1 MTNMPYGENK
11 KKIVFYDTDARH
23 ADLKIRLQ
31 YHGMTQ
37 SSFFRAVVSAMVEE
51 DEAFRKFL
59 DEYKQKKN
67 IQKKTHRKQI
77 RKEEELADENK
88 NNFLKKEELSD
99 IFDLI
104 EMEHP
109 DL

>member
-1 MTNMPYGENK
+1 MPYGENK

-37 SSFFRAVVSAMVEE
+37 SSFFRAVITAMVDE
-51 DEAFRKFL
+51 DELFRDFL
-59 DEYKQKKN
+59 TSYKEKKN
-67 IQKKTHRKQI
+67 IQKKTHLKKI
-77 RKEEELADENK
+77 KEEQQMADENK
-88 NNFLKKEELSD
+88 ENFLQKDEISD

>member
-1 MTNMPYGENK
+1 MPYGENK

-37 SSFFRAVVSAMVEE
+37 SSFFRAVITAMVDE
-51 DEAFRKFL
+51 DELVRDFL
-59 DEYKQKKN
+59 TNYKESKN
-67 IQKKTHRKQI
+67 IQKKTHLKKI
-77 RKEEELADENK
+77 KEEQQLADENK
-88 NNFLKKEELSD
+88 KNFLQKDEISD

>member
-1 MTNMPYGENK
+1 MPYGENK

-37 SSFFRAVVSAMVEE
+37 SSFFRAVITAMVDE
-51 DEAFRKFL
+51 DELFRDFL
-59 DEYKQKKN
+59 TSYKENKN
-67 IQKKTHRKQI
+67 IQKKTHLKKI
-77 RKEEELADENK
+77 KEEQQLADENK
-88 NNFLKKEELSD
+88 KNFLQKDEISD

>member
-1 MTNMPYGENK
+1 MPYGENK

-37 SSFFRAVVSAMVEE
+37 SSFFRAVITAMVDE
-51 DEAFRKFL
+51 DELFRDFL
-59 DEYKQKKN
+59 TNYKEKKN
-67 IQKKTHRKQI
+67 IQKKTHLKKI
-77 RKEEELADENK
+77 KEEQQMADENK
-88 NNFLKKEELSD
+88 ENFLQKDEISD

>member
-1 MTNMPYGENK
+1 MPYGDNK

-23 ADLKIRLQ
+23 ADLKIRLH

-37 SSFFRAVVSAMVEE
+37 SSFFRAVVSAMIE
-51 DEAFRKFL
+51 DDEFFKKFL
-59 DEYKQKKN
+59 EEYKTKKS
-67 IQKKTHRKQI
+67 IQKKTHLKTI
-77 RKEEELADENK
+77 KKEEEKAQENK
-88 NNFLKKEELSD
+88 KNFLQKDELSD

>member
-1 MTNMPYGENK
+1 VPYGENK

-37 SSFFRAVVSAMVEE
+37 SSFFRAVVTAMVDE
-51 DEAFRKFL
+51 DELFRDFL
-59 DEYKQKKN
+59 TNYKEKKN
-67 IQKKTHRKQI
+67 IQKKTHLKKI
-77 RKEEELADENK
+77 KEEQQMADENK
-88 NNFLKKEELSD
+88 ENFLQKDEISD

>member
-1 MTNMPYGENK
+1 MPYGENK

-37 SSFFRAVVSAMVEE
+37 SSFFRAVVTAMVDE
-51 DEAFRKFL
+51 DELFRDFL
-59 DEYKQKKN
+59 TNYKEKKN
-67 IQKKTHRKQI
+67 IQKKTHLKKI
-77 RKEEELADENK
+77 KEEQQMADENK
-88 NNFLKKEELSD
+88 ENFLQKDEISD

>member
-1 MTNMPYGENK
+1 MPYGENK

-59 DEYKQKKN
+59 DEYKEKKS

-77 RKEEELADENK
+77 KKEEQAAKTNEK
-88 NNFLKKEELSD
+88 NFLEKEELSD
-99 IFDLI
+99 ICLLYTSDAAD
-104 EMEHP
+104 E
-109 DL
+109 

>member
-1 MTNMPYGENK
+1 MPYGENK

-23 ADLKIRLQ
+23 ADLKIRLH

-37 SSFFRAVVSAMVEE
+37 SSFFRAVVSAMVDE
-51 DEAFRKFL
+51 DEAFKKFL
-59 DEYKQKKN
+59 EDYKAKKK
-67 IQKKTHRKQI
+67 IQKKTHLKTVK
-77 RKEEELADENK
+77 KEERAAEENEK
-88 NNFLKKEELSD
+88 NFLQKDELSD

>member
-1 MTNMPYGENK
+1 MPYGENK

-23 ADLKIRLQ
+23 ADLKIRLH

-37 SSFFRAVVSAMVEE
+37 YSFFRAVVSAMVEE
-51 DEAFRKFL
+51 DEAFKEFL
-59 DEYKQKKN
+59 EQYKSKKE
-67 IQKKTHRKQI
+67 IQKKTHLKTI
-77 RKEEELADENK
+77 KKEEEKAKENEK
-88 NNFLKKEELSD
+88 NFLQKDELSD

>member
-1 MTNMPYGENK
+1 LTVPYGENK

-37 SSFFRAVVSAMVEE
+37 SSFFRAVITAMVDE
-51 DEAFRKFL
+51 DELFRDFL
-59 DEYKQKKN
+59 TSYKESKS
-67 IQKKTHRKQI
+67 IQKKTHLKKI
-77 RKEEELADENK
+77 KEEQQLADENK
-88 NNFLKKEELSD
+88 KNFLQKDEISD

>member
-1 MTNMPYGENK
+1 
-11 KKIVFYDTDARH
+11 
-23 ADLKIRLQ
+23 
-31 YHGMTQ
+31 
-37 SSFFRAVVSAMVEE
+37 MVEE

-59 DEYKQKKN
+59 DEYKEKKS

-77 RKEEELADENK
+77 KKEEEAAKANEK
-88 NNFLKKEELSD
+88 NFLEKEELSD

>member
-1 MTNMPYGENK
+1 MPYGENK

-37 SSFFRAVVSAMVEE
+37 SSFFRAVITAMVDE
-51 DEAFRKFL
+51 DELFRDFL
-59 DEYKQKKN
+59 TKYKESKN
-67 IQKKTHRKQI
+67 IQKKTHLKKI
-77 RKEEELADENK
+77 KEEQQLADENK
-88 NNFLKKEELSD
+88 KNFLQKDEISD